1 MDICESPIIRYNFS
15 RFTELGRELAR
26 MRPSARIRR
35 AVPADAA
42 DIASVLRQSFLE
54 FEALYTPKGFAATT
68 PDPEQVGSRMEEG
81 PAWIALCEARIA
93 GTASAVPEGEK
104 GLYVRG
110 VAVVPSMRGRGIAEA
125 LMNEVESFARQNG
138 CARMFLT
145 TTPFLTS
152 AIRLYERFGFT
163 RVPNSAA
170 DLFGTPLIKM
180 EKNLDRE

>member
-1 MDICESPIIRYNFS
+1 MDICGSPIICYDFS
-15 RFTELGRELAR
+15 RFTELRGELSR
-26 MRPSARIRR
+26 MQPSARIRR
-35 AVPADAA
+35 AVYADAA
-42 DIASVLRQSFLE
+42 EIAGVLRQSFLE
-54 FEALYTPKGFAATT
+54 FESLYTPKGFAATT
-68 PDPEQVGSRMEEG
+68 PDREQVERRMEEG
-81 PAWIALCEARIA
+81 PVWIALCEDRTA

-110 VAVVPSMRGRGIAEA
+110 VAVVPSMRGRRIAEA

-152 AIRLYERFGFT
+152 AIRLYERFGFM
-163 RVPNSAA
+163 RVANGGA

-180 EKNLDRE
+180 EKKLDRE

>member
-1 MDICESPIIRYNFS
+1 MQ
-15 RFTELGRELAR
+15 L
-26 MRPSARIRR
+26 SARIRR

-42 DIASVLRQSFLE
+42 DIADVLRQSFQE
-54 FEALYTPKGFAATT
+54 FEPLYTPQGFTATT
-68 PDPEQVGSRMEEG
+68 PDRQQVGRRLQEG
-81 PAWIALCEARIA
+81 PAWIALCDERTA
-93 GTASAVPEGEK
+93 GTASAVLKDEK
-104 GLYVRG
+104 GLYMRG
-110 VAVVPSMRGRGIAEA
+110 VAVVPSMRGRGVAEL

-138 CARMFLT
+138 CVRIFLT

-163 RVPNSAA
+163 QVPNGTA

>member
-1 MDICESPIIRYNFS
+1 
-15 RFTELGRELAR
+15 
-26 MRPSARIRR
+26 MRPSARIRQ
-35 AVPADAA
+35 AVPTDAA
-42 DIASVLRQSFLE
+42 EIADVLRQSFLE

-81 PAWIALCEARIA
+81 PAWIALVEDRTA
-93 GTASAVPEGEK
+93 GTSSAVRKGEK

-110 VAVVPSMRGRGIAEA
+110 VAVVPSMRGRGIAEV

-152 AIRLYERFGFT
+152 AIRLYERFGLRASRMAEPT
-163 RVPNSAA
+163 YSAPRSSRWKRIWIVNEVA
-170 DLFGTPLIKM
+170 RHRKDQPCQRTMDTPLAFA
-180 EKNLDRE
+180 

>member
-1 MDICESPIIRYNFS
+1 MDICKSPIIRYNFS
-15 RFTELGRELAR
+15 RFTELGKEWPECDRAR
-26 MRPSARIRR
+26 GSVERCRR
-35 AVPADAA
+35 TPPT
-42 DIASVLRQSFLE
+42 SPPYCGSRSWK

-81 PAWIALCEARIA
+81 PTWIALCEDRTA
-93 GTASAVPEGEK
+93 GTASAVPQGEK

-163 RVPNSAA
+163 RVPNGAA
-170 DLFGTPLIKM
+170 DLFGTPLMKM

>member
-15 RFTELGRELAR
+15 RFTELSRELAR
-26 MRPSARIRR
+26 MQPSARIRR

-42 DIASVLRQSFLE
+42 DIATVLRQSFLE

-68 PDPEQVGSRMEEG
+68 PDQEQVGSRMEEG
-81 PAWIALCEARIA
+81 PAWIALCEDRTA
-93 GTASAVPEGEK
+93 GTASAVPKGEK

-125 LMNEVESFARQNG
+125 LMNEVENFARQNG

-152 AIRLYERFGFT
+152 AIRLYERFGFK
-163 RVPNSAA
+163 RVPNGAA

-180 EKNLDRE
+180 QKTLDRE

>member
-1 MDICESPIIRYNFS
+1 M
-15 RFTELGRELAR
+15 AR
-26 MRPSARIRR
+26 MRPRAWIRR

-81 PAWIALCEARIA
+81 PAWIAICDDRTA

-125 LMNEVESFARQNG
+125 LMNEVEAFARQNG

-152 AIRLYERFGFT
+152 AIRVYERFGFT

>member
-15 RFTELGRELAR
+15 RFTELGREFAR

-35 AVPADAA
+35 AVPADAT
-42 DIASVLRQSFLE
+42 DIATVLRQSFLE

-93 GTASAVPEGEK
+93 GTASAVP

-110 VAVVPSMRGRGIAEA
+110 VAVVPSMRGRGIGEA
-125 LMNEVESFARQNG
+125 VLNEVESFARQNG

-163 RVPNSAA
+163 RVPNGAD

>member
-15 RFTELGRELAR
+15 RFTELSRELAR

-35 AVPADAA
+35 AVPTDAA
-42 DIASVLRQSFLE
+42 EIADVLRQSFLE

-81 PAWIALCEARIA
+81 PAWIALVEDRTA
-93 GTASAVPEGEK
+93 GTASAVPKGEK

-110 VAVVPSMRGRGIAEA
+110 VAVVPSMRGRGIAEV

-163 RVPNSAA
+163 RVANGGA

-180 EKNLDRE
+180 EKNLDCE

>member
-152 AIRLYERFGFT
+152 AIRVYEHFGFT

>member
-1 MDICESPIIRYNFS
+1 MQ
-15 RFTELGRELAR
+15 L
-26 MRPSARIRR
+26 SARTRR
-35 AVPADAA
+35 ALPADAA
-42 DIASVLRQSFLE
+42 DIADVLRQSFKE
-54 FEALYTPKGFAATT
+54 FEPLYTRQGFTATT
-68 PDPEQVGSRMEEG
+68 PDRQQVGSRLQEG
-81 PAWIALCEARIA
+81 PAWIALCDERTA
-93 GTASAVPEGEK
+93 GTAAAVLKDEK

-110 VAVVPSMRGRGIAEA
+110 VAVVPSMRGRGIAEL

-163 RVPNSAA
+163 RVPDGTA

-180 EKNLDRE
+180 EKNLDHE

>member
-81 PAWIALCEARIA
+81 PAWIALCEDRTA

-152 AIRLYERFGFT
+152 AIRVYERFGFT

>member
-1 MDICESPIIRYNFS
+1 MQ
-15 RFTELGRELAR
+15 
-26 MRPSARIRR
+26 PSARIRR
-35 AVPADAA
+35 AMQADAA
-42 DIASVLRQSFLE
+42 DIAEVLRQSFLE
-54 FEALYTPKGFAATT
+54 FESLYTPKGFAATT
-68 PDPEQVGSRMEEG
+68 PDREQVGRRMEEG
-81 PAWIALCEARIA
+81 PAWIALWERDIA
-93 GTASAVPEGEK
+93 GTASAVLRDEK

-125 LMNEVESFARQNG
+125 LMKEIESFAGQNG

-145 TTPFLTS
+145 TTPFLTN

-163 RVPNSAA
+163 RVPNGTA

>member
-1 MDICESPIIRYNFS
+1 MQPN
-15 RFTELGRELAR
+15 
-26 MRPSARIRR
+26 ARIRR

-42 DIASVLRQSFLE
+42 DITDVLRQAFLE
-54 FEALYTPKGFAATT
+54 FEPLYTPQGFAATT
-68 PDPEQVGSRMEEG
+68 PDWEQVGHRMEEG
-81 PAWIALCEARIA
+81 PAWIALWANRIA
-93 GTASAVPEGEK
+93 GTASAVQKGEE

-110 VAVVPSMRGRGIAEA
+110 VAVVPSMRGRGIAEV
-125 LMNEVESFARQNG
+125 LMNEVEYFARQNG

-152 AIRLYERFGFT
+152 AIRLYERFGFM
-163 RVPNSAA
+163 RVPNGTS

>member
-1 MDICESPIIRYNFS
+1 M
-15 RFTELGRELAR
+15 AR

-42 DIASVLRQSFLE
+42 DIATVLRQSFLE

-81 PAWIALCEARIA
+81 PAWIALCEDRTA

-104 GLYVRG
+104 GLYVPG

-163 RVPNSAA
+163 RVRNGAG